1 MLIYEYLMSCCWMGM
16 FSKLQVKIAQPPR
29 NQIDGENNTHFMI
42 NSKICTVHVYS
53 AVYTLK
59 LGRRLNMGF

>member
-1 MLIYEYLMSCCWMGM
+1 MGM

-53 AVYTLK
+53 AVYTLLPPK